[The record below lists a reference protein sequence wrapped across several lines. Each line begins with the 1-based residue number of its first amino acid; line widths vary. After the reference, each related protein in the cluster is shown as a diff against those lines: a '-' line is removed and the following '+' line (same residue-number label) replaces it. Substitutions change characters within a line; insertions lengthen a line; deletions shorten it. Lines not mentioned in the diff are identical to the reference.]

1 MNELQVK
8 SLLARHVVNITP
20 VPYEARSFI
29 KKFAEATHE
38 RMKLLPEEK
47 VTMVQ
52 RHIRDNDI
60 VRRQGQLTATLYTGD
75 YASVDCDPSNIINA
89 MLLSS
94 LGMAMPHK
102 RTTQM
107 QELIGG

>member
-8 SLLARHVVNITP
+8 SLLARHIVNITP

-29 KKFAEATHE
+29 KKFAEVARE
-38 RMKLLPEEK
+38 RMKLSPEEK
-47 VTMVQ
+47 VAMFQ
-52 RHIRDNDI
+52 RHIKDNDI
-60 VRRQGQLTATLYTGD
+60 VRRQNQLTAVLYTGD
-75 YASVDCDPSNIINA
+75 YASVNCEPSSIINA

-94 LGMAMPHK
+94 LGMAMSHK

-107 QELIGG
+107 QELIGS